1 MIIKELVPI
10 ITNIIIK
17 DYEYANYVYS
27 DDKTLREDIF
37 GLCASHID
45 SPNAIKEAYNVYIS
59 EQDLID
65 TMMYIETEGI
75 VFNSIKERMYDKP

>member
-17 DYEYANYVYS
+17 DYEYANYIYS

-45 SPNAIKEAYNVYIS
+45 SPNAIKEAYNIDIS

-65 TMMYIETEGI
+65 TMMYIEAEGI
-75 VFNSIKERMYDKP
+75 AFNELKEKIIGI